1 MELIIESLIF
11 GGIAQIAGKT
21 RTGREWPVDAIAVVD
36 GLALVP
42 ALVGGMVGG
51 LIVEIG
57 TRYVTG
63 GHHTHGAVSA

>member
-21 RTGREWPVDAIAVVD
+21 RTGREWPVDVIAVVD
-36 GLALVP
+36 GLALAP
-42 ALVGGMVGG
+42 ALGGMVGG